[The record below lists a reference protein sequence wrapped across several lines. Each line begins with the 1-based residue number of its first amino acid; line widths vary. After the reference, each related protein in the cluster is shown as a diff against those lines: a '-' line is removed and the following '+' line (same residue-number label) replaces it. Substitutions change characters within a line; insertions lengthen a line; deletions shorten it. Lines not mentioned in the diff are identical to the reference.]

1 MTRPTLETERLLL
14 RPFRLL
20 DAPDV
25 RRLASAR
32 EIAAGTLMIPHP
44 YPAGAAEAW
53 IGGHESAFERGES
66 VDLAAVH
73 RKDDVLVGA
82 VGLVLRREHNR
93 AELGYWIG
101 VPYWNHGYA
110 TEAASTVLR
119 YAFETMDLH
128 RVYAFHFTTNPASG
142 RVLEKIGMTHEG
154 TRRGHTLKWGEY
166 LDNEAYGI
174 LRDEWRA

>member
-1 MTRPTLETERLLL
+1 MPDLL
-14 RPFRLL
+14 F
-20 DAPDV
+20 
-25 RRLASAR
+25 
-32 EIAAGTLMIPHP
+32 
-44 YPAGAAEAW
+44 
-53 IGGHESAFERGES
+53 
-66 VDLAAVH
+66 
-73 RKDDVLVGA
+73 
-82 VGLVLRREHNR
+82 GLVLRREHNR